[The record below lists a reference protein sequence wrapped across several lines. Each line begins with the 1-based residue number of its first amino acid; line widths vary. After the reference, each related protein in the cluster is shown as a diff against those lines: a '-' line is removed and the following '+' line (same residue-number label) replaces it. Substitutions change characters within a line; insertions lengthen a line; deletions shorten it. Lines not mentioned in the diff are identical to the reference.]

1 MITFEYVATWLPEG
15 QQNDWCPNFTENVN
29 GFTQKM
35 TYLEM
40 NIKFVTWPNDLILK
54 QTNKLS
60 ALIKNWIIGFGDF
73 FGLVIMVTYE
83 PL

>member
-1 MITFEYVATWLPEG
+1 
-15 QQNDWCPNFTENVN
+15 
-29 GFTQKM
+29 M

>member
-1 MITFEYVATWLPEG
+1 MIGVQIL
-15 QQNDWCPNFTENVN
+15 QNVN

-35 TYLEM
+35 TNLEM
-40 NIKFVTWPNDLILK
+40 NIKFVTWPNDLILE

-60 ALIKNWIIGFGDF
+60 ALIQNWIIGFGDF
-73 FGLVIMVTYE
+73 IGLVIMVTYE